1 MTSPGPSGPPYP
13 GGALTD
19 YAAEGPGEAREIIAG
34 HPACQTAP
42 NGTAARCTCA
52 YDCANYWLRAAGY
65 TARPA

>member
-1 MTSPGPSGPPYP
+1 VTSPGPSCPPSPEP
-13 GGALTD
+13 GLAD
-19 YAAEGPGEAREIIAG
+19 YAAEGPDQARQIIADR
-34 HPACQTAP
+34 PACQTAP